1 MQTPLAARWADA
13 EDGLS
18 LIELMFAI
26 FLLAVSVL
34 ALAGIATS
42 SIASVRVARDQQQA
56 SDLAS
61 AEVEAARGIDFDLL
75 AIDSATAPV
84 PFVAPDPYDAEAPL
98 SVIGAPLAH
107 AETITQGAQTFSVLR
122 WVTQAVNHR
131 GTDQNPIKRL
141 IVHVSW
147 DDRGS
152 TRQVTDSTIV
162 ADADRGL
169 PVPRFDLEP
178 SSATVKFPP
187 GVSGF
192 DDKSCTTYTV
202 TNLGLTDSYSWR
214 LINPQ
219 DSSAVKTLVASD
231 GIYHD
236 NSAKGWKARA
246 WFQLTDADDP
256 DLEDGN
262 KMWDSRAE
270 SGKKWMESTVRLES
284 RRSAWFTVCFWTDDA
299 TGAAISNEQQY
310 SVVLRSQFDESV
322 QATATAAVTVIQP
335 RLDLFLHELTVN
347 HTGSWS
353 GADHKRTKGSTT
365 YPIMFMD
372 TQPALDDLLHDM
384 DSDHDASRSHGIRID
399 PAVAASAAVWDFS
412 VTEAQQ
418 MATVAVSIH
427 ARASATGAAL
437 SFKLERRSS
446 TGAPLGEY
454 AITPVTGSSTAV
466 PTTFAAVTFN
476 GTFDPVASIS
486 AGDVLRLTVG
496 CVSTGPACH
505 VDFDTAGRQGT
516 LAVRP

>member
-1 MQTPLAARWADA
+1 MQTPLAASWADA

-26 FLLAVSVL
+26 FLLAVSIL

-75 AIDSATAPV
+75 AVDSATAPS
-84 PFVAPDPYDAEAPL
+84 PFVAPAPYSAEAPL
-98 SVIGAPLAH
+98 SASGAPLAH
-107 AETITQGAQTFSVLR
+107 SETVTQGSQTFSVLR
-122 WVTQAVNHR
+122 WVTQAVNHS
-131 GTDQNPIKRL
+131 GTEQNPIKRL

-147 DDRGS
+147 DDRGR

-178 SSATVKFPP
+178 SAATVNFPP
-187 GVSGF
+187 GAKDFGA
-192 DDKSCTTYTV
+192 KSCTTYTV

-214 LINPQ
+214 LVNPQ
-219 DSSAVKTLVASD
+219 DSSAVSTSVASD

-236 NSAKGWKARA
+236 SSRKWKVRA
-246 WFQLTDADDP
+246 WFQPTDADDP

-262 KMWDSRAE
+262 KMWDSRTE

-284 RRSAWFTVCFWTDDA
+284 RRSAWFTVCFWTEETGGA
-299 TGAAISNEQQY
+299 TISNEQQY
-310 SVVLRSQFDESV
+310 SVILRSQFDESV
-322 QATATAAVTVIQP
+322 QATATAAVTVVQP

-347 HTGSWS
+347 HTGSWN

-384 DSDHDASRSHGIRID
+384 DSDHDPSRVHGIRID
-399 PAVAASAAVWDFS
+399 PAVPASAAVWDFS
-412 VTEAQQ
+412 VTETQQ
-418 MATVAVSIH
+418 MATIAVSIH
-427 ARASATGAAL
+427 ARASAAGAAL

-454 AITPVTGSSTAV
+454 AITPVTGSSTVV
-466 PTTFAAVTFN
+466 PTTFAAVTLN